1 MVVPHIQASS
11 EKVELSVFE
20 FVFYIVKSDDK
31 IRPSITPNVELS
43 VFFHHNISC
52 NEKIL
57 PFPCGL
63 SVITAGHSPTFVAWT
78 LAFHPVK
85 WLITNHFNYLWLY
98 QDNTR
103 MDTSNYHDCT
113 KLVWLVTATIY
124 LDVLGIDNEANDILN

>member
-1 MVVPHIQASS
+1 MIKFDSAKDMQNFHQ
-11 EKVELSVFE
+11 
-20 FVFYIVKSDDK
+20 
-31 IRPSITPNVELS
+31 SITPNVELS

-57 PFPCGL
+57 PFPFGL

-85 WLITNHFNYLWLY
+85 WLITNFGCIRIIHGWIL
-98 QDNTR
+98 
-103 MDTSNYHDCT
+103 SNYHDCT
-113 KLVWLVTATIY
+113 KLVWLVTAAIY